1 MENSG
6 FINFGIH
13 NLNKEINWGLKI
25 QLTNNKIN
33 FTSLKLR
40 YYGMFAFQIENE
52 DLNF

>member
-1 MENSG
+1 MENSV

-13 NLNKEINWGLKI
+13 NLNKEIEASRYK
-25 QLTNNKIN
+25 LTNNKIN